1 MDGALHADLR
11 EDLRTAPPPLC
22 CCEWAHCPA
31 LGVLHTKP
39 RRMGALV
46 LRSNKNKTPAE
57 VH

>member
-1 MDGALHADLR
+1 MGLCMLIYM
-11 EDLRTAPPPLC
+11 RTVPPPLC
-22 CCEWAHCPA
+22 CCEWAHCLA

-39 RRMGALV
+39 RQMGALV